1 VLSLI
6 LCLATVGLWVRSYW
20 AAPAMQMR
28 GWQIWCVRGT
38 IKASNGPR
46 VMAHVITH
54 GEPDLAHP
62 AISYVERSVHCG
74 VVATATALLPAWWLV
89 GAAADA
95 ASSAEA
101 GAVRA
106 VWLRPPRLAGPLP
119 GMRAGCCVG
128 RMIAWERSVADCS
141 WASTCCP

>member
-1 VLSLI
+1 VPTFRRRLFTSVSVLSLI

-89 GAAADA
+89 GPRRTLRRRRKLGLCERCGYDLRASPGRCPECGRVA
-95 ASSAEA
+95 ASVE
-101 GAVRA
+101 
-106 VWLRPPRLAGPLP
+106 
-119 GMRAGCCVG
+119 
-128 RMIAWERSVADCS
+128 
-141 WASTCCP
+141 